1 MWSFLNTLLDNGYT
15 MNIPYE
21 VRQLVTII
29 ESYNPILVGGCVRG
43 SLMGIEP
50 KDFDIVVDRLDMDLL
65 DIIIVL

>member
-1 MWSFLNTLLDNGYT
+1 MFNNDGHKALLDNGYT

-29 ESYNPILVGGCVRG
+29 ESYNLILVGWYVRD

-50 KDFDIVVDRLDMDLL
+50 KDFDMVDYFS
-65 DIIIVL
+65 